1 MHGAGVHD
9 DKGMH
14 IEWKN
19 KIKDEK
25 RKKTREEYL
34 KKIIEHVVRV
44 EVKKDEIEKLLKKVP
59 SDVLELYKAI
69 EEQVL

>member
-25 RKKTREEYL
+25 RKNTR
-34 KKIIEHVVRV
+34 RV
-44 EVKKDEIEKLLKKVP
+44 FKENH
-59 SDVLELYKAI
+59 
-69 EEQVL
+69 